1 MHAYIRAYKIVG
13 LVYLLD
19 VGNAF
24 VDFILFMT
32 TVAFVRLLYR

>member
-19 VGNAF
+19 VGDAF
-24 VDFILFMT
+24 VDFILYDNGC
-32 TVAFVRLLYR
+32 FVRLLYR

>member
-19 VGNAF
+19 VGDAF
-24 VDFILFMT
+24 VDFILYDNSCFCQA
-32 TVAFVRLLYR
+32 VI